1 MFSQPIGTMNME
13 FENQNV
19 EVQGE
24 YEYCTCDFCLGA
36 GPDAE
41 DYCRYGADDEG
52 RLFDKFVE

>member
-1 MFSQPIGTMNME
+1 MNME

-36 GPDAE
+36 RPDAE